1 MKKKLVKWV
10 VEDPKKKNVFW
21 PSDELK
27 EKAWVSDKSVYEEAS
42 KDPVSWWAKLA
53 KEGITWFK
61 DWTETYKWEPP
72 FYQWFIGGKL
82 NISYNALD
90 RHIETWRRNKAA
102 LIWEPEPVDEQ
113 PRILTYYDL
122 YREVN
127 KFANVLKSL
136 GVKKGDRVGI
146 YLPMIPEVQIAM
158 LACARIGAVHSVVF
172 SAFSGKSL
180 RDRMID
186 AEAKVLITADG
197 YYRRGKVINLKENAD
212 TGVEGTPIEHVVVVK
227 RLGNKINMVE
237 GRDLWWHELME
248 NAELYCEPE
257 TMDSE
262 DIHFILYTSGTT
274 GKPKGIEHH
283 VGGYAVQAYWTTKW
297 DFDLHDEDVFW
308 CTADIGWITG
318 HTYNCYGPFMNGVTT
333 LIYEGAPNYPGPDR
347 WWQIIEKYGVT
358 VFYTAP
364 TAIRMFMRLGEEPIK
379 KHDLSTLRIL
389 GTVGE
394 PINEEA
400 WMWYFNVIG
409 GGRCPIID
417 TWWQTETG
425 ATLINSLPGIGP
437 FIPTV
442 AGRPFPGTSFTIL
455 TEDGKPTDIGEGGFL
470 VQKSPFAPGMLR
482 TVYKNPERFKNT
494 YFGVYGEK
502 YYYTGDGAYYHDEL
516 GNIRIT
522 GRVDDVMK
530 VAGHR
535 LSTAEV
541 ENALTLHP
549 AVVEC
554 AVVAAPHDIK
564 GEVPVAFVA
573 LKSGYKASEE
583 LEDELKKQ
591 VTEIIG
597 PTARP
602 DRIILVDDLPKTRSG
617 KIMRRILKALTA
629 NQPIGDITTLMNP
642 ESVQT
647 LKEKVGYREKA

>member
-1 MKKKLVKWV
+1 MKKKPVKWI
-10 VEDPKKKNVFW
+10 VEDPEKKNVFW
-21 PSDELK
+21 PSEELK
-27 EKAWVSDKSVYEEAS
+27 KRAWVNDESIYEEAS
-42 KDPVSWWAKLA
+42 RDTVAWWAKLA

-61 DWTETYKWEPP
+61 EWTETYRWNPP

-90 RHIETWRRNKAA
+90 RHIDSWKRNKAA
-102 LIWEPEPVDEQ
+102 LIWEPEPPDEQ
-113 PRILTYYDL
+113 PRVLTYYDL

-127 KFANVLKSL
+127 KLANGLKNL

-172 SAFSGKSL
+172 SAFSGQSL
-180 RDRMID
+180 KERMID

-197 YYRRGKVINLKENAD
+197 YYRRGKVINLKEGAD
-212 TGVEGTPIEHVVVVK
+212 IGVEGTSIKDVIVVK
-227 RLGNKINMVE
+227 RLGIDVNMVE
-237 GRDLWWHELME
+237 GRDHWWHELME
-248 NAELYCEPE
+248 KADLYCEPE
-257 TMDSE
+257 VMDSE
-262 DIHFILYTSGTT
+262 DMLFILYTSGTT

-283 VGGYAVQAYWTTKW
+283 TGGYAVQAYWTTKW
-297 DFDLHDEDVFW
+297 DFDLHDDDVFW

-318 HTYNCYGPFMNGVTT
+318 HTYNCYGPLMNGVTT

-347 WWQIIEKYGVT
+347 WWQIVEKYGVT

-364 TAIRMFMRLGEEPIK
+364 TAIRMLMKLGDEWIK
-379 KHDLSTLRIL
+379 KHDLSSIRIL

-400 WMWYFNVIG
+400 WLWYLNVVG

-442 AGRPFPGTSFTIL
+442 AGRPFPGTRFSVL
-455 TEDGKPTDIGEGGFL
+455 TEDGKPTNIGEGGYL
-470 VQKSPFAPGMLR
+470 VQLSPFAPGMLR
-482 TVYKNPERFKNT
+482 TVYKDPERFRNT
-494 YFGVYGEK
+494 YFGVYGDK
-502 YYYTGDGAYYHDEL
+502 IYYTSDGAYIYDEM

-541 ENALTLHP
+541 ENALTQHP

-554 AVVAAPHDIK
+554 AVVAAPHEIK
-564 GEVPVAFVA
+564 GEVPIAFVT
-573 LKSGYKASEE
+573 LKEGYEASSG

-591 VTEIIG
+591 VTKIIG

-602 DRIILVDDLPKTRSG
+602 DKIILVEDLPKTRSG
-617 KIMRRILKALTA
+617 KIMRRILKALTR

-642 ESVQT
+642 ESVQA
-647 LKEKVGYREKA
+647 LKEKIGYKESA